1 MARSTPRP
9 KLIIPGDL
17 EFHRVKIPGAR
28 GINISTPTAE
38 DGIAAME
45 YYIDVRERLLTE
57 GMPYDQAKKV
67 AMYESRLR
75 FGAEEFIQ
83 AIALCVGQ
91 EPLKRAIMAHKVYRI
106 RGTEYAKAESFE
118 EIEHL
123 EDD

>member
-1 MARSTPRP
+1 MARARP
-9 KLIIPGDL
+9 KLIIPRDL

-28 GINISTPTAE
+28 GINISVPTAE

-67 AMYESRLR
+67 AFYEARIR
-75 FGAEEFIQ
+75 FGKEELIQ
-83 AIALCVGQ
+83 AIMLSMGQ
-91 EPLKRAIMAHKVYRI
+91 EPFKRALEAGKIYRL
-106 RGTEYAKAESFE
+106 RGTEYAEAETYE

-123 EDD
+123 EDN